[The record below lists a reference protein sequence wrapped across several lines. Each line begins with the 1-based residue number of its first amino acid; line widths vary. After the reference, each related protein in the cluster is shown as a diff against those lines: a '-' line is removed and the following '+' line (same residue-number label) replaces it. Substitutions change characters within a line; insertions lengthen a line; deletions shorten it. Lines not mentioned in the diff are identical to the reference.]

1 MDNEPFAIAQ
11 SHETIE
17 ACKGRHTWMTDGN
30 DNHAMA
36 SLSGADRDQFAEL
49 LRRRRAELGLSLT
62 QLEARTGIHVSRLS
76 RWERAQD
83 MPSRP
88 DRLTALAAGLELPPS
103 DLYLLAGMDLAGELP
118 SMRPYLRSKYG
129 PKLPP
134 EAIAD
139 IEAYSARVAA
149 RYGVSTGPAPGEDE

>member
-1 MDNEPFAIAQ
+1 
-11 SHETIE
+11 
-17 ACKGRHTWMTDGN
+17 MTDGN

-36 SLSGADRDQFAEL
+36 SLSGADREQFAEL
-49 LRRRRAELGLSLT
+49 LHHRRIELGLSLT

-76 RWERAQD
+76 RWERALE
-83 MPSRP
+83 MPARP

-103 DLYLLAGMDLAGELP
+103 DLYLLAGMDLAAELP

-129 PKLPP
+129 PQLPP

-139 IEAYSARVAA
+139 IEAYSAQVAA
-149 RYGVSTGPAPGEDE
+149 RYGVSTGPAPGEDEQPPM